1 MSGGII
7 GTLVLIYAGF
17 TALLVASA
25 VSIVRKAGYSAWWVC
40 AGLVPLVNIV
50 MLFAFAFSDWPA
62 LRVTRLGNVD
72 AGRPG
77 GHPGFSYAPAPPA
90 EPAIAAAGTTTTA
103 AGVPPLAPTEA
114 PATAPAA
121 ACAAPAPAHTPPPRF
136 TYREGAADG
145 GASPSSGSTILP
157 GH

>member
-77 GHPGFSYAPAPPA
+77 GHPGFSYAAAPPA
-90 EPAIAAAGTTTTA
+90 EPVIAA
-103 AGVPPLAPTEA
+103 
-114 PATAPAA
+114 
-121 ACAAPAPAHTPPPRF
+121 AHTPPPRF
-136 TYREGAADG
+136 TYREGPADG
-145 GASPSSGSTILP
+145 GAFPPSGSILP
-157 GH
+157 GR

>member
-17 TALLVASA
+17 TALLIASA

-62 LRVTRLGNVD
+62 LRVIRLGKVD
-72 AGRPG
+72 AGQPA
-77 GHPGFSYAPAPPA
+77 GHPGFSYTAASPA
-90 EPAIAAAGTTTTA
+90 EP
-103 AGVPPLAPTEA
+103 
-114 PATAPAA
+114 
-121 ACAAPAPAHTPPPRF
+121 PAPAHTPPPRF
-136 TYREGAADG
+136 SYREGPPDG
-145 GASPSSGSTILP
+145 GAFPPSGSILP
-157 GH
+157 GR